1 MADRALIIANS
12 RYEDAHFAEL
22 PGATADAAALAEVL
36 GDPAV
41 GGFAVESLVDA
52 RQRDAMRAMEAFF
65 TRAGRDDLLLL
76 HLSLHG
82 WKDLR
87 GRLYFVMSDTERDLP
102 GATAIPADRV
112 SDWMEQSRS
121 RRIVV
126 MLDCC
131 YSGAFAM
138 NAVRRAAGPPAV
150 DVAEPFAGNGRVV
163 LTASTALQYA
173 YEGRPDAPP
182 GAREDG
188 QPDGQPDGRQ
198 DGRHPEQDVRFSR
211 QPAQPS
217 VFTAAVV
224 RGLKDGSADLDG
236 DGLVSV
242 EELYTYVH
250 EQVRQSVAGQTPTL
264 SVDNAQ
270 GVIHLAR
277 SPRHDDIDRLT
288 EMRAAVLDRQ
298 AWKRIGALHLV
309 EGLLGSV
316 REATRDAARTAL
328 LGLIADADL
337 EVAAHARQLWHK
349 RGLGEIPQVRP
360 PRPRGRLGHPGAP
373 RQPGHSGSSGLPGQ
387 PGQPERPGQPD
398 QPGAPSTPGALV
410 GIDFGT
416 TNSSIGLY
424 DGDDVRLVPNAEG
437 SLSTPSMVAITAGG
451 EILVGAAAKRQAVT
465 NAAYTVRAA
474 KLRLGTDW
482 SISRGGV
489 TLTAEDVATHVLA
502 RLRADAEAYSGGPL
516 RGAVLTVP
524 ATFGHAQR
532 DALARAGRKAG
543 LVVHR
548 MINEPT
554 AAALTYGL
562 GGTESDALVFD
573 LGGGTLD
580 VSLIEV
586 FDGVVEV
593 KAGAGDEHLGGG
605 DWDARLVR
613 HLADRVRERYG
624 VDVTGDAQAMQRLQ
638 EAAEDAKIEL
648 SAATSATVSL
658 PFLATAHGTPVH
670 LQETVTRAEFE
681 AMTRDLLERCRRPV
695 EQALRDAGTVLADL
709 DRVILTGGATR
720 MPAIDALMRRL
731 TGGKA
736 PYRGL
741 IPEGIVTGAALQ
753 AGVLTGSV
761 KDALLLDVTPMTLGI
776 ALHDGWVMPLIE
788 RNTTIPTLRT
798 EFLATSA
805 ASPRAMT
812 LRLVEGS
819 EETADAN
826 RTLAVLELSGLRRT
840 GPGMPSV
847 VVGIDIDANGIVR
860 LVARERSGR
869 ARSAKALRDEERAFR
884 DAVRGGSESALS
896 EVTEAVY
903 AGREWSV
910 TADAAAGEQ
919 AAALMRSERWAALRA
934 SAPARWTP
942 PPEPEGS

>member
-1 MADRALIIANS
+1 MVSRALIIANS

-22 PGATADAAALAEVL
+22 PGATADAAALAGVL

-41 GGFAVESLVDA
+41 GGFDVESLVDA

-65 TRAGRDDLLLL
+65 TRAARDDLLLL

-173 YEGRPDAPP
+173 YEGRRDAGTGTQQDGPQAP
-182 GAREDG
+182 REDV
-188 QPDGQPDGRQ
+188 RQ
-198 DGRHPEQDVRFSR
+198 DVPQDVRFSR
-211 QPAQPS
+211 EPAQPS

-242 EELYTYVH
+242 EELYAYVH
-250 EQVRQSVAGQTPTL
+250 EQVRQSIAGQTPTL

-277 SPRHDDIDRLT
+277 SPRHDDVDRLA
-288 EMRAAVLDRQ
+288 EMRAAVLGRQ
-298 AWKRIGALHLV
+298 AWQRIGALHLV

-316 REATRDAARTAL
+316 REATRDAARAAL

-337 EVAAHARQLWHK
+337 EVAAHARRLWHK
-349 RGLGEIPQVRP
+349 RGLGEIPVVRAQ
-360 PRPRGRLGHPGAP
+360 RPVARLPIPAYGRQG
-373 RQPGHSGSSGLPGQ
+373 
-387 PGQPERPGQPD
+387 RPGQQGRPEPPGQSE
-398 QPGAPSTPGALV
+398 QPGRPGRSSVLGALA

-424 DGDDVRLVPNAEG
+424 DGDDVRLIPNAEG
-437 SLSTPSMVAITAGG
+437 SLSTPSMVAITADG
-451 EILVGAAAKRQAVT
+451 EVLVGAAAKRQAVT

-474 KLRLGTDW
+474 KLRLGTGW
-482 SISRGGV
+482 SITRGGV
-489 TLTAEDVATHVLA
+489 TLTAEDVATHILA

-516 RGAVLTVP
+516 EGAVLTVP
-524 ATFGHAQR
+524 ATFGHGQR
-532 DALARAGRKAG
+532 DTLARAGEKAG
-543 LVVHR
+543 LFVVR

-562 GGTESDALVFD
+562 GGTQSDALVFD

-580 VSLIEV
+580 VSLIDV
-586 FDGVVEV
+586 GDGVIEI

-605 DWDARLVR
+605 DWDARLVS
-613 HLADRVRERYG
+613 HLADRVRDRYG
-624 VDVTGDAQAMQRLQ
+624 VDVTGDVQAVQRLQ

-648 SAATSATVSL
+648 SSATTATVSL
-658 PFLATAHGTPVH
+658 PFLTTAHGTPVH

-681 AMTRDLLERCRRPV
+681 AMTRDLLERCGRPV
-695 EQALRDAGTVLADL
+695 EQALRDGGIGMDAV

-753 AGVLTGSV
+753 AGVLNGRL
-761 KDALLLDVTPMTLGI
+761 KDALLLDVTPVSLGI
-776 ALHDGWVMPLIE
+776 ALHDGTVLPMIA

-798 EFLATSA
+798 EFFA
-805 ASPRAMT
+805 ANPGNQRTMV
-812 LRLVEGS
+812 LRLVEG
-819 EETADAN
+819 EDRTADGN
-826 RTLAVLELSGLRRT
+826 RTLAVLEVSGLRRAAKGT
-840 GPGMPSV
+840 PAV
-847 VVGIDIDANGIVR
+847 IVGIDIDANGIVH
-860 LVARERSGR
+860 LVATERSGR
-869 ARSAKALRDEERAFR
+869 ARSAKALREEERAFSE
-884 DAVRGGSESALS
+884 AVRGGSKSALS
-896 EVTEAVY
+896 GITDAMY
-903 AGREWSV
+903 SGRQWNV
-910 TADAAAGEQ
+910 TADTAAGEQ
-919 AAALMRSERWAALRA
+919 AAALMRSARWAALRE
-934 SAPARWTP
+934 SAPVAWTSP
-942 PPEPEGS
+942 AEPEGRDSEDA